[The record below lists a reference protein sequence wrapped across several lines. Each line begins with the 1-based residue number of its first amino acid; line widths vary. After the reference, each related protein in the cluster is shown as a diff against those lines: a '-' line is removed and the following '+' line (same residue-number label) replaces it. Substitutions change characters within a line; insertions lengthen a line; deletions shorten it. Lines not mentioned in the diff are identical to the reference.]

1 MKYPGTSRFRPTL
14 GHHSAHDWGHWRTAE
29 VPKYNG
35 FSQRHF
41 STAKQANRW
50 PEGPGTAPQPISSSQ
65 CCATPGTSFPPFLV
79 SLACSC
85 PYAEI
90 IAVTW
95 QSKNTPT
102 GPVRVRSHRQVQKV
116 PLLQFTNLQFHF
128 NQVPALS
135 LPASRLLFSHASSL
149 KALALF
155 LGTGSSAASIVA
167 FTRFPPYQHHKQ
179 NQSKW
184 PLPPPS
190 RPPAMSVSTASR
202 RRLSASC

>member
-1 MKYPGTSRFRPTL
+1 MLCYG
-14 GHHSAHDWGHWRTAE
+14 A
-29 VPKYNG
+29 
-35 FSQRHF
+35 
-41 STAKQANRW
+41 
-50 PEGPGTAPQPISSSQ
+50 
-65 CCATPGTSFPPFLV
+65 ATPGTSFPPFLV

-116 PLLQFTNLQFHF
+116 PLLQFTNLQFHC

-135 LPASRLLFSHASSL
+135 LPASRLLFSHAFSL
-149 KALALF
+149 KALTLF

-167 FTRFPPYQHHKQ
+167 FTRFPPTSTRTSQNGHSLHHHALQPCRFRQHHV
-179 NQSKW
+179 
-184 PLPPPS
+184 
-190 RPPAMSVSTASR
+190 AD
-202 RRLSASC
+202 